1 MGVFKEAMTALRD
14 AQSAWFGEE
23 VTYLTGDGVELQFT
37 AVLGHTFFKQ
47 QNEYG
52 SWIRVESKDFIVR
65 KEDLGREP
73 KKGDLIRYADSEYE
87 VLAPNDEP
95 VWRWSDPHQTAYRI
109 HTKHTGGSTD
119 GDGST

>member
-23 VTYLTGDGVELQFT
+23 VTYLTEDGVELQFN

-73 KKGDLIRYADSEYE
+73 KKGDLIRYSGSEYE

-95 VWRWSDPHQTAYRI
+95 VWRWSDPLETAYRI
-109 HTKHTGGSTD
+109 HTKHTGGFTD
-119 GDGST
+119 GE